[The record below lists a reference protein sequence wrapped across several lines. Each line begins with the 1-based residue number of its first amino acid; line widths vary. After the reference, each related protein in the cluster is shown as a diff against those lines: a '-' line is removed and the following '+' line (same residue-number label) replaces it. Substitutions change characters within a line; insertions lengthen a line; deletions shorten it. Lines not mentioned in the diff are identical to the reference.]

1 MKEYCGWKGRD
12 VQLGIIEINA
22 FLMRSKC
29 VFLSGDAYKKR
40 IKRKTDAACFAI
52 APVGSAPAKPVYWD
66 LEVINDGPPK
76 SHSILPRVFNA
87 LWVFFKDA
95 WGLSIIQIIRFF
107 FPPMQSFIYPSL

>member
-66 LEVINDGPPK
+66 LEVINHGPPK

-107 FPPMQSFIYPSL
+107 FPPMQSFNR